1 MQSRMIQYMNQ
12 WFLSLQKGI
21 KTIKYWNYRLDE
33 NGIQLA
39 NRLFECIYQL
49 LSLPGFLSGLFSV
62 GSSSKS
68 KLDRKYDSKES
79 HCIIVLSKHFPRLNH
94 LVETWLI
101 TFLTSLFLKL
111 NINSLSCFF
120 KFFFALLQKLWYVS
134 W

>member
-12 WFLSLQKGI
+12 CFLSLQKGI

-62 GSSSKS
+62 GSSS
-68 KLDRKYDSKES
+68 
-79 HCIIVLSKHFPRLNH
+79 V
-94 LVETWLI
+94 
-101 TFLTSLFLKL
+101 
-111 NINSLSCFF
+111 
-120 KFFFALLQKLWYVS
+120 
-134 W
+134 